1 MYREDL
7 RTVGEQLLK
16 VKYELFEMD
25 LQKEDYHE
33 AELWLCEYEGAADML
48 RNLRLISIEE
58 YTGSKNAL
66 FTRWLNAK
74 YPKSC

>member
-16 VKYELFEMD
+16 VKEELFEKA

-33 AELWLCEYEGAADML
+33 AEL
-48 RNLRLISIEE
+48 
-58 YTGSKNAL
+58 
-66 FTRWLNAK
+66 
-74 YPKSC
+74 

>member
-16 VKYELFEMD
+16 VKEELFEKA

-33 AELWLCEYEGAADML
+33 AELWLCEIGRAHV
-48 RNLRLISIEE
+48 
-58 YTGSKNAL
+58 
-66 FTRWLNAK
+66 
-74 YPKSC
+74 